1 MLDLRDLIKPLF
13 TLIIII
19 IILCLRSTIHD
30 YVHIINFLLLL
41 NIIITT
47 TVQSNPIPAGNT
59 ECTVLCD
66 TNSLQ

>member
-19 IILCLRSTIHD
+19 LRLRLMIQD
-30 YVHIINFLLLL
+30 YVRVINFLLLL

-47 TVQSNPIPAGNT
+47 TVQSNPISAYNT
-59 ECTVLCD
+59 EFIVLCD
-66 TNSLQ
+66 TKSL